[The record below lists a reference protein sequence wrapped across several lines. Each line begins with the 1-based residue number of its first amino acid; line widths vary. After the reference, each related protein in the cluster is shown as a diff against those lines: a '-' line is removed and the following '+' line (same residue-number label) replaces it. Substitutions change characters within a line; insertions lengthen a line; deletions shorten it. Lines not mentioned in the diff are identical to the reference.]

1 MDSKS
6 ESNDTLLT
14 IKLPEIPKNPKLT
27 KSSSNE
33 DLVDSID
40 DNLNDQ
46 ETNDS
51 KESIDRNIR
60 DDSLN
65 KTNIT
70 SNSSSI
76 KETLIN
82 NKSKNEKSIGN
93 KDNEE
98 VVKIDP
104 NQLKQ
109 KTEEEE
115 REKMQ

>member
-14 IKLPEIPKNPKLT
+14 IKLPEIPKT

-33 DLVDSID
+33 DLNDSID
-40 DNLNDQ
+40 DNQNDQ
-46 ETNDS
+46 EINDS

-60 DDSLN
+60 DDSL

-76 KETLIN
+76 KETLTN
-82 NKSKNEKSIGN
+82 NKSKNEKTIVN

-98 VVKIDP
+98 VVKIDV

>member
-14 IKLPEIPKNPKLT
+14 IKLPEIPKT

-33 DLVDSID
+33 DLIDSID
-40 DNLNDQ
+40 DNHNDQ
-46 ETNDS
+46 EINDS

-82 NKSKNEKSIGN
+82 KTKNDKSIVN

-98 VVKIDP
+98 VVKIDSI
-104 NQLKQ
+104 QLKQ

>member
-6 ESNDTLLT
+6 ELNDTLLT
-14 IKLPEIPKNPKLT
+14 IKLPEIPKT

-33 DLVDSID
+33 DLNDSID
-40 DNLNDQ
+40 DNQNDQ
-46 ETNDS
+46 EINDS

-60 DDSLN
+60 DDSL

-76 KETLIN
+76 KETLAN
-82 NKSKNEKSIGN
+82 NKSKNEKNIVN

-98 VVKIDP
+98 VVKIDA

>member
-14 IKLPEIPKNPKLT
+14 IKLPEIPKT

-33 DLVDSID
+33 DLIDSID
-40 DNLNDQ
+40 DNHNDQ
-46 ETNDS
+46 EINDS

-82 NKSKNEKSIGN
+82 KSKNDKSIVN

-98 VVKIDP
+98 VVKIDSI
-104 NQLKQ
+104 QLKQ